1 MTTINQLRYFVET
14 CNCKSMTK
22 AAERLYVSQPAV
34 TKSIKDL
41 EKKYETVLLTRNKA
55 GHIPTADGQV
65 LYTHA
70 LKVLNALDETDAAMK
85 ALHGEN
91 EVLRV
96 GISIIFAKLYPSF
109 LRQFKQANPLID
121 THGYVFGSVELG
133 RYVED
138 GTLDVAIFG
147 ASPAVRA
154 NSTVLLKSKS
164 FFWTRKDNPLASK
177 DIIDMNHDLVAAPIA
192 LFRESALE
200 LEDVKQTEAF
210 PQSAIPQS
218 NVVLSTNQFSEV
230 RSAVEK
236 GVASTFLPKGVL
248 ADCPDLVSIP
258 IAPAMDFSIAAYWN
272 KNPMRSC
279 VRSLIDATKVF
290 IEETDSGR
298 IIDTAE

>member
-41 EKKYETVLLTRNKA
+41 EKEYGTVLLVRNKT
-55 GHIPTADGQV
+55 GHIPTADGKI

-70 LKVLNALDETDAAMK
+70 LRVLNALDETDAAMK

-109 LRQFKQANPLID
+109 LRQFKRDNPLVD

-147 ASPAVRA
+147 VSGAVRA
-154 NSTVLLKSKS
+154 NSTVLLRSKS
-164 FFWTRKDNPLASK
+164 FFWTRRDNPLANRK
-177 DIIDMNHDLVAAPIA
+177 IIDMNRDLTGTPIA

-218 NVVLSTNQFSEV
+218 NVVLSTNQFGEV

-236 GVASTFLPKGVL
+236 GVASTFLPEGVL
-248 ADCPDLVSIP
+248 SDCPNLVSVP
-258 IAPAMDFSIAAYWN
+258 ITPAMDFSIAAYWN
-272 KNPMRSC
+272 KDPMRNC
-279 VRSLIDATKVF
+279 VRSLIDAAKAF
-290 IEETDSGR
+290 IEETDSER
-298 IIDTAE
+298 PCQLS